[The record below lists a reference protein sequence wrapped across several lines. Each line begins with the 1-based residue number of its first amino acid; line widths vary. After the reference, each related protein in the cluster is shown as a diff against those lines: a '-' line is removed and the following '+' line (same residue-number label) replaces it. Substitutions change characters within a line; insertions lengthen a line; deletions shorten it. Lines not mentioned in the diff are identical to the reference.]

1 MNLYVLRLPC
11 VRQYGR
17 DSGIILFDT
26 TFFDHNIMALNDF
39 DLVLFGGSGDLA
51 MRKLLP
57 AMYSRHVAGDLPP
70 GARIIC
76 VGRHEWSTEDF
87 LETVET
93 TSKPH
98 IKAPAELHYA
108 EFIKRIMYVSLNA
121 TDVATYD
128 ALVAA
133 LRLDDSLTRI
143 YYLATPPHLFSQIC
157 DNLSTTGL
165 ATPNSRVVLEKPL
178 GRDLASARQINA
190 EVGKVFAESQ
200 IYRIDH
206 YLGKETVQNLLA
218 LRFGNILFE
227 PLWRREWISDVQI
240 TIAEKIGVGNRMGYY
255 DHSGAL
261 RDMLQNHLLQL
272 LCIVAMEPPT
282 SISPDAVRDA
292 KLQVLR
298 SLKKFTPTT
307 LSQNI
312 VRGQYRA
319 GHVDGQPVPSYR
331 DEPDAPE
338 RSSTETFVAL
348 KAEIDTWRWA
358 GVPFYLRTG
367 KRMADRLAEIVV
379 RFKPI
384 PHSIFNQP
392 TSSFQPNSLVI
403 RLQPDEGLSLN
414 LMAKTPGDGMR
425 LKQAELELDFR
436 EQFKT
441 PRMDAYERLLLDV
454 LRGQLTLFM
463 RGDELEAA
471 WEWIEPILDYWEQDD
486 NNPTPYTSGTWGPAA
501 ASALIGRDGLQWR
514 EEVLP
519 AD

>member
-1 MNLYVLRLPC
+1 
-11 VRQYGR
+11 
-17 DSGIILFDT
+17 
-26 TFFDHNIMALNDF
+26 MALSDF
-39 DLVLFGGSGDLA
+39 DLVFFGGSGDLA

-57 AMYSRHVAGDLPP
+57 AMFARDVCNDLPAT
-70 GARIIC
+70 ARIIC
-76 VGRHEWSTEDF
+76 VGRDEMSQEAF
-87 LETVET
+87 IEMVET
-93 TSKPH
+93 NAKSHVKENVDAAAWQ
-98 IKAPAELHYA
+98 KFLD
-108 EFIKRIMYVSLNA
+108 RITYVAVDAGN
-121 TDVATYD
+121 VATYA
-128 ALVAA
+128 ALVEA
-133 LRLDDSLTRI
+133 LRKDPSLTRV
-143 YYLATPPHLFSQIC
+143 YYLATPPQLFATIC
-157 DNLSTTGL
+157 ENLAAVGL

-178 GRDLASARQINA
+178 GRDLASAKQINA
-190 EVGKVFAESQ
+190 DVGKVFAESQ

-240 TIAEKIGVGNRMGYY
+240 TIAEKIGVGNRLGYY
-255 DHSGAL
+255 DNSGAL

-282 SISPDAVRDA
+282 SIAPDAVRDA

-298 SLKKFTPTT
+298 SLKRFTPTT

-312 VRGQYRA
+312 VRGQYRS
-319 GHVDGQPVPSYR
+319 GYVDGQPVPGYR
-331 DEPDAPE
+331 DEPGAPKQ
-338 RSSTETFVAL
+338 SKTETFVAM

-379 RFKPI
+379 RFKQI

-403 RLQPDEGLSLN
+403 RLQPDEGLSMN
-414 LMAKTPGDGMR
+414 LMAKTPGDSMR

-436 EQFKT
+436 EQFKS
-441 PRMDAYERLLLDV
+441 PRMEAYERLLLDV

-471 WEWIEPILDYWEQDD
+471 WEWVEPILEYWDQDD
-486 NNPTPYTSGTWGPAA
+486 TTPAPYTSGTWGPAA

-514 EEVLP
+514 EEALP
-519 AD
+519 ED

>member
-1 MNLYVLRLPC
+1 
-11 VRQYGR
+11 
-17 DSGIILFDT
+17 
-26 TFFDHNIMALNDF
+26 MALTDF

-57 AMYSRHVAGDLPP
+57 AMYARDVANDLPA

-76 VGRHEWSTEDF
+76 VGRHEWSNDEF
-87 LETVET
+87 LATVES
-93 TSKPH
+93 TSRPH
-98 IKAPAELHYA
+98 VKAPVDAA
-108 EFIKRIMYVSLNA
+108 WGKFIKRIVYVSLNA
-121 TDVATYD
+121 TDVATYGGLVEALRKDD
-128 ALVAA
+128 AL
-133 LRLDDSLTRI
+133 TRV
-143 YYLATPPHLFSQIC
+143 YYLATPPHLFAQIC
-157 DNLSTTGL
+157 DNLSEVGL
-165 ATPNSRVVLEKPL
+165 ATANSRVVLEKPL
-178 GRDLASARQINA
+178 GRDLESAKQINA
-190 EVGKVFAESQ
+190 EVGKVFSESQ

-255 DHSGAL
+255 DNSGAL

-282 SISPDAVRDA
+282 SIAPDAVRDA

-298 SLKKFTPTT
+298 SLKRFTPTT
-307 LSQNI
+307 LAQNI
-312 VRGQYRA
+312 VRGQYRG
-319 GHVDGQPVPSYR
+319 GHVDGKVVPSYR
-331 DEPDAPE
+331 DEPDAPQQT
-338 RSSTETFVAL
+338 STETFVAI
-348 KAEIDTWRWA
+348 K
-358 GVPFYLRTG
+358 
-367 KRMADRLAEIVV
+367 AEIVV
-379 RFKPI
+379 RFKQI

-403 RLQPDEGLSLN
+403 RLQPDEGLSMN
-414 LMAKTPGDGMR
+414 LMAKTPGDSMR

-471 WEWIEPILDYWEQDD
+471 WEWVEPILDHWEEDD
-486 NNPTPYTSGTWGPAA
+486 SVPIPYTSGTWGPAA

-514 EEVLP
+514 EEALP
-519 AD
+519 ED

>member
-1 MNLYVLRLPC
+1 
-11 VRQYGR
+11 
-17 DSGIILFDT
+17 
-26 TFFDHNIMALNDF
+26 MALTDF

-57 AMYSRHVAGDLPP
+57 AMYARDVANDLPAT
-70 GARIIC
+70 ARIIC
-76 VGRHEWSTEDF
+76 VGRADASQEEF
-87 LETVET
+87 LQTVET
-93 TSKPH
+93 TSKPL
-98 IKAPAELHYA
+98 IKSPAVTPA
-108 EFIKRIMYVSLNA
+108 AWARFTARIVYVSLNA
-121 TDVATYD
+121 TEAGSY
-128 ALVAA
+128 AGLVEA
-133 LRLDDSLTRI
+133 LRKDEAITKV
-143 YYLATPPHLFSQIC
+143 YYLATPPAIFAQIC
-157 DNLSTTGL
+157 EALKTNGL
-165 ATPNSRVVLEKPL
+165 VTKNSRVVLEKPL
-178 GRDLASARQINA
+178 GRDLASAKQINA
-190 EVGKVFAESQ
+190 EVGKVFEESQ

-240 TIAEKIGVGNRMGYY
+240 TIAEKLGVGNRMGYY
-255 DHSGAL
+255 DTSGAL

-282 SISPDAVRDA
+282 SISPDAVRDS

-307 LSQNI
+307 LAQNI

-319 GHVDGQPVPSYR
+319 GHVDGKPVPSYR

-338 RSSTETFVAL
+338 HSRTETFVAM

-367 KRMADRLAEIVV
+367 KRMADGLAEIVV
-379 RFKPI
+379 RFKQI
-384 PHSIFNQP
+384 PHSIFTQP

-403 RLQPDEGLSLN
+403 RLQPDEGLRMN

-436 EQFKT
+436 EQFKS
-441 PRMDAYERLLLDV
+441 PRMEAYERLLLDV

-471 WEWIEPILDYWEQDD
+471 WEWVEPILDNWESDD
-486 NNPTPYTSGTWGPAA
+486 SYPLPYTSGTWGPAA

-514 EEVLP
+514 EEALP
-519 AD
+519 ED

>member
-1 MNLYVLRLPC
+1 
-11 VRQYGR
+11 
-17 DSGIILFDT
+17 
-26 TFFDHNIMALNDF
+26 MALSDF
-39 DLVLFGGSGDLA
+39 DLVFFGGSGDLA

-57 AMYSRHVAGDLPP
+57 AMYARDVANDLPAS
-70 GARIIC
+70 ARIIC
-76 VGRHEWSTEDF
+76 VGREDMSQDQF
-87 LETVET
+87 LRMVET
-93 TSKPH
+93 NSKPH
-98 IKAPAELHYA
+98 IKETVDEAAWQSFLQ
-108 EFIKRIMYVSLNA
+108 RITYVEVDAGNVKSYSALVEA
-121 TDVATYD
+121 LRADD
-128 ALVAA
+128 AL
-133 LRLDDSLTRI
+133 TRV
-143 YYLATPPHLFSQIC
+143 YYLATPPSLFARIC
-157 DNLSTTGL
+157 ENLAKVGL

-178 GRDLASARQINA
+178 GRDLESAKQINLD
-190 EVGKVFAESQ
+190 VGKVFSESQ

-240 TIAEKIGVGNRMGYY
+240 TIAEKIGVGNRLGYY
-255 DHSGAL
+255 DNSGAL

-272 LCIVAMEPPT
+272 LCIVAMEPPA
-282 SISPDAVRDA
+282 SIAPDAVRDA

-298 SLKKFTPTT
+298 SLKRFTPTT

-312 VRGQYRA
+312 IRGQYRS
-319 GHVDGQPVPSYR
+319 GYVDGQPVPGYR
-331 DEPDAPE
+331 DEPDAPKQ
-338 RSSTETFVAL
+338 SKTETFVAM

-379 RFKPI
+379 RFKQI

-392 TSSFQPNSLVI
+392 NSSFQPNSLVI

-414 LMAKTPGDGMR
+414 LMAKTPGDSMR

-436 EQFKT
+436 EQFGG
-441 PRMDAYERLLLDV
+441 PRMEAYERLLLDV

-471 WEWIEPILDYWEQDD
+471 WEWVEPILDHWEQDD
-486 NNPTPYTSGTWGPAA
+486 TTPVPYTSGTWGPAA
-501 ASALIGRDGLQWR
+501 SSALIGRDGLQWR
-514 EEVLP
+514 EEALP
-519 AD
+519 ED

>member
-1 MNLYVLRLPC
+1 
-11 VRQYGR
+11 
-17 DSGIILFDT
+17 
-26 TFFDHNIMALNDF
+26 MALSDF
-39 DLVLFGGSGDLA
+39 DLVFFGGSGDLA

-57 AMYSRHVAGDLPP
+57 AMYARDVCDDLPP
-70 GARIIC
+70 TARIIC
-76 VGRHEWSTEDF
+76 VGRESMSQDAFIDMVETNAKPHVK
-87 LETVET
+87 ETVD
-93 TSKPH
+93 
-98 IKAPAELHYA
+98 AAAWRAFLD
-108 EFIKRIMYVSLNA
+108 RITYVEVDAGN
-121 TDVATYD
+121 VATY
-128 ALVAA
+128 AA
-133 LRLDDSLTRI
+133 LAEALRRDPSLTRV
-143 YYLATPPHLFSQIC
+143 YYLATPPQLFATIC
-157 DNLSTTGL
+157 ENLAACGL

-178 GRDLASARQINA
+178 GRDLASAKQINA
-190 EVGKVFAESQ
+190 DVGKVFAESQ

-240 TIAEKIGVGNRMGYY
+240 TIAEKIGVGNRLGYY
-255 DHSGAL
+255 DNSGAL

-282 SISPDAVRDA
+282 SIAPDAVRDA

-298 SLKKFTPTT
+298 SLKRFTPTT
-307 LSQNI
+307 LAQNI
-312 VRGQYRA
+312 VRGQYRS
-319 GHVDGQPVPSYR
+319 GYVDGQAVPGYR
-331 DEPDAPE
+331 EEPGAPKQ
-338 RSSTETFVAL
+338 SKTETFVAM

-379 RFKPI
+379 RFKTI

-403 RLQPDEGLSLN
+403 RLQPDEGLSMN
-414 LMAKTPGDGMR
+414 LMAKTPGDSMR

-436 EQFKT
+436 EQFKS
-441 PRMDAYERLLLDV
+441 PRMEAYERLLLDV

-471 WEWIEPILDYWEQDD
+471 WEWVEPILEYWEQDD
-486 NNPTPYTSGTWGPAA
+486 TTPVPYTSGTWGPASS
-501 ASALIGRDGLQWR
+501 SALIGRDGLQWR
-514 EEVLP
+514 EEALP
-519 AD
+519 ED

>member
-1 MNLYVLRLPC
+1 
-11 VRQYGR
+11 
-17 DSGIILFDT
+17 
-26 TFFDHNIMALNDF
+26 MALSDF

-57 AMYSRHVAGDLPP
+57 AMYAREAANDLPS

-76 VGRHEWSTEDF
+76 VARHEWNRAEF
-87 LETVET
+87 LNAVET
-93 TSKPH
+93 QSRPH
-98 IKAPAELHYA
+98 IKGKAVEPAIWEKFCQRL
-108 EFIKRIMYVSLNA
+108 IYVSLNA
-121 TDVATYD
+121 VDAATY
-128 ALVAA
+128 APLVEA
-133 LRLDDSLTRI
+133 LRPEPELARV
-143 YYLATPPHLFSQIC
+143 YYLATPPHIFSKIC
-157 DNLSTTGL
+157 QNLATHGL
-165 ATPNSRVVLEKPL
+165 ATTNSRVVLEKPL
-178 GRDLASARQINA
+178 GRDLKSAKQINA
-190 EVGKVFAESQ
+190 EVGQVFAESQ

-240 TIAEKIGVGNRMGYY
+240 TIAEKLGVGNRMGYY
-255 DHSGAL
+255 DTAGAL

-282 SISPDAVRDA
+282 SIAPDAVRDA

-298 SLKKFTPTT
+298 SLKRFTPTT
-307 LSQNI
+307 ITQNV
-312 VRGQYRA
+312 VRGQYRS
-319 GHVDGQPVPSYR
+319 GHVDGVAVKSYR
-331 DEPDAPE
+331 DEQDATAHS
-338 RSSTETFVAL
+338 RTETFVAM

-367 KRMADRLAEIVV
+367 KRMADSLAEIVV

-384 PHSIFNQP
+384 PHSIFQQH

-403 RLQPDEGLSLN
+403 RLQPDEGLRMN

-425 LKQAELELDFR
+425 VKPVELELDFR
-436 EQFKT
+436 ESFKT
-441 PRMDAYERLLLDV
+441 PRMEAYERLLLDV

-471 WEWIEPILDYWEQDD
+471 WEWVEPILNHWESDESV
-486 NNPTPYTSGTWGPAA
+486 PTPYAAGTWGPPAS
-501 ASALIGRDGLQWR
+501 SALIGRDGLQWR
-514 EEVLP
+514 EEALP
-519 AD
+519 ED

>member
-1 MNLYVLRLPC
+1 
-11 VRQYGR
+11 
-17 DSGIILFDT
+17 
-26 TFFDHNIMALNDF
+26 MALQDF
-39 DLVLFGGSGDLA
+39 DLVLFGGSGDLS

-57 AMYSRHVAGDLPP
+57 AMYARDVAKDLPP
-70 GARIIC
+70 SARVIC
-76 VGRHEWSTEDF
+76 VGRNDWSQDEF
-87 LETVET
+87 IRNVEAN
-93 TSKPH
+93 SRPH
-98 IKAPAELHYA
+98 IKKFDQQSWEKFLH
-108 EFIKRIMYVSLNA
+108 RVVYVSVNA
-121 TDVATYD
+121 SDVASYQVLAGTLRMD
-128 ALVAA
+128 PAVTLV
-133 LRLDDSLTRI
+133 
-143 YYLATPPHLFSQIC
+143 YYLATPPHLFAQIC
-157 DNLSTTGL
+157 DNLAQVGL
-165 ATPNSRVVLEKPL
+165 ATPQSRVVLEKPL
-178 GRDLASARQINA
+178 GRDLASARQINR
-190 EVGKVFAESQ
+190 EVGKVFSESQ

-255 DHSGAL
+255 DTSGAL

-282 SISPDAVRDA
+282 SIAPDAVRDS

-298 SLKKFTPTT
+298 SLKRFTPTT
-307 LSQNI
+307 LAQNI

-319 GHVDGQPVPSYR
+319 GHVDGVAVPSYR

-338 RSSTETFVAL
+338 QSRTETFVAM

-384 PHSIFNQP
+384 PHSIFHQP
-392 TSSFQPNSLVI
+392 TNSFQPNSLVI
-403 RLQPDEGLSLN
+403 RLQPDEGLKMN

-425 LKQAELELDFR
+425 LKPAELELDFN

-471 WEWIEPILDYWEQDD
+471 WEWVEPILQNWEQDD
-486 NNPTPYTSGTWGPAA
+486 NQPIPYTSGTWGPAA

-514 EEVLP
+514 EEALP
-519 AD
+519 ED

>member
-1 MNLYVLRLPC
+1 
-11 VRQYGR
+11 
-17 DSGIILFDT
+17 
-26 TFFDHNIMALNDF
+26 MALSDF

-57 AMYSRHVAGDLPP
+57 AMYARDMAKDLPP
-70 GARIIC
+70 TARVIC
-76 VGRHEWSTEDF
+76 VGRHEWSQEEF
-87 LETVET
+87 LKNVEAN
-93 TSKPH
+93 SKPH
-98 IKAPAELHYA
+98 LKNVKPDLWEQFL
-108 EFIKRIMYVSLNA
+108 KRIVYVSLNA
-121 TDVATYD
+121 SDGATYP
-128 ALVAA
+128 ALVEA
-133 LRLDDSLTRI
+133 LRDDPQITRV
-143 YYLATPPHLFSQIC
+143 YYLATPPHLFAQIC
-157 DNLSTTGL
+157 GNLKEAGL
-165 ATPNSRVVLEKPL
+165 ATANSRVVLEKPL

-190 EVGKVFAESQ
+190 DVGKVFSESQ

-240 TIAEKIGVGNRMGYY
+240 TIAEKIGVGNRLGYY
-255 DHSGAL
+255 DTSGAL

-282 SISPDAVRDA
+282 SIAPDAVRDA

-298 SLKKFTPTT
+298 SLKRFTPTT
-307 LSQNI
+307 LAQNI

-319 GHVDGQPVPSYR
+319 GHIDGQAVPSYR

-338 RSSTETFVAL
+338 QSRTETFVAM

-392 TSSFQPNSLVI
+392 TSSYQPNSLVI
-403 RLQPDEGLSLN
+403 RLQPDEGLRMN

-425 LKQAELELDFR
+425 LKPAELELDFK

-471 WEWIEPILDYWEQDD
+471 WEWVEPILQNWEQDD
-486 NNPTPYTSGTWGPAA
+486 SQPIPYTSGTWGPAA

-514 EEVLP
+514 EEALP
-519 AD
+519 ED

>member
-1 MNLYVLRLPC
+1 
-11 VRQYGR
+11 
-17 DSGIILFDT
+17 
-26 TFFDHNIMALNDF
+26 MALSDF
-39 DLVLFGGSGDLA
+39 DLVFFGGSGDLA

-57 AMYSRHVAGDLPP
+57 AMYARDVCNDLPAT
-70 GARIIC
+70 ARIIC
-76 VGRHEWSTEDF
+76 VGRDEMSQEAF
-87 LETVET
+87 IEMVET
-93 TSKPH
+93 HAKPH
-98 IKAPAELHYA
+98 VKENVDAAAWQTFLD
-108 EFIKRIMYVSLNA
+108 RITYVGVDAGN
-121 TDVATYD
+121 VATY
-128 ALVAA
+128 AA
-133 LRLDDSLTRI
+133 LAEALRKDPSLTRV
-143 YYLATPPHLFSQIC
+143 YYLATPPQLFATIC
-157 DNLSTTGL
+157 ENLAAVGL
-165 ATPNSRVVLEKPL
+165 ATANSRVVLEKPL
-178 GRDLASARQINA
+178 GRDLASAKQINKD
-190 EVGKVFAESQ
+190 VGKVFAESQ

-240 TIAEKIGVGNRMGYY
+240 TIAEKIGVGNRLGYY
-255 DHSGAL
+255 DNSGAL

-282 SISPDAVRDA
+282 SIAPDAVRDA

-298 SLKKFTPTT
+298 SLKRFTPTT

-312 VRGQYRA
+312 VRGQYR
-319 GHVDGQPVPSYR
+319 GGYVDGQAVPGYR
-331 DEPDAPE
+331 DEPGAPKQ
-338 RSSTETFVAL
+338 SKTETFVAM

-403 RLQPDEGLSLN
+403 RLQPDEGLSMN
-414 LMAKTPGDGMR
+414 LMAKTPGDSMR

-436 EQFKT
+436 EQFKS
-441 PRMDAYERLLLDV
+441 PRMEAYERLLLDV

-471 WEWIEPILDYWEQDD
+471 WEWVEPILEYWEQDD
-486 NNPTPYTSGTWGPAA
+486 TTPVPYTSGTWGPAA

-514 EEVLP
+514 EEALP
-519 AD
+519 ED

>member
-1 MNLYVLRLPC
+1 
-11 VRQYGR
+11 
-17 DSGIILFDT
+17 
-26 TFFDHNIMALNDF
+26 MALTDF

-57 AMYSRHVAGDLPP
+57 AMYARDVANDLPAT
-70 GARIIC
+70 ARIIC
-76 VGRHEWSTEDF
+76 VGRHEWSNDEF
-87 LETVET
+87 LATVES

-98 IKAPAELHYA
+98 VKAPVDAA
-108 EFIKRIMYVSLNA
+108 WAKFIKRIVYVSLNA
-121 TDVATYD
+121 TDVATYGALVD
-128 ALVAA
+128 AL
-133 LRLDDSLTRI
+133 RKDDALTRV
-143 YYLATPPHLFSQIC
+143 YYLATPPHLFAQIC
-157 DNLSTTGL
+157 DNLNEVGL
-165 ATPNSRVVLEKPL
+165 ATANSRVVLEKPL
-178 GRDLASARQINA
+178 GRDLETAKQINF

-255 DHSGAL
+255 DTSGAL

-282 SISPDAVRDA
+282 SIAPDAVRDA

-298 SLKKFTPTT
+298 SLKRFTPTT
-307 LSQNI
+307 LAQNI

-319 GHVDGQPVPSYR
+319 GHVDGKAVPSYR
-331 DEPDAPE
+331 DEPDAPAQT
-338 RSSTETFVAL
+338 STETFVAI

-367 KRMADRLAEIVV
+367 KRMSESLAEIVV
-379 RFKPI
+379 RFKQI

-403 RLQPDEGLSLN
+403 RLQPDEGLSMN
-414 LMAKTPGDGMR
+414 LMAKTPGDSMR

-471 WEWIEPILDYWEQDD
+471 WEWVEPILDHWEEDD
-486 NNPTPYTSGTWGPAA
+486 SVPIPYTSGTWGPAA

-514 EEVLP
+514 EEALP
-519 AD
+519 ED

>member
-1 MNLYVLRLPC
+1 
-11 VRQYGR
+11 
-17 DSGIILFDT
+17 
-26 TFFDHNIMALNDF
+26 MALTDF

-57 AMYSRHVAGDLPP
+57 AMYARDVAKDLP
-70 GARIIC
+70 ASSRIIC
-76 VGRHEWSTEDF
+76 VGRQDCGQEEF
-87 LETVET
+87 LKTVESN
-93 TSKPH
+93 SKPH
-98 IKAPAELHYA
+98 IKSTTLTPAA
-108 EFIKRIMYVSLNA
+108 WTRFCQRIVYVSLNA
-121 TDVATYD
+121 TEAGTY
-128 ALVAA
+128 APLAEA
-133 LRLDDSLTRI
+133 LRPDPALTRV
-143 YYLATPPHLFSQIC
+143 YYLATPPHLFAQIC
-157 DNLSTTGL
+157 DNLAVNDL
-165 ATPNSRVVLEKPL
+165 VTPNSRVVLEKPL
-178 GRDLASARQINA
+178 GRDLASAKQINA
-190 EVGKVFAESQ
+190 EVGQVFAESQ

-206 YLGKETVQNLLA
+206 YLGKETVQNLMA

-240 TIAEKIGVGNRMGYY
+240 TIAEKLGVGNRMGYY
-255 DHSGAL
+255 DTSGAL

-282 SISPDAVRDA
+282 SISSDAVRDS

-307 LSQNI
+307 LAQNI

-319 GHVDGQPVPSYR
+319 GHVDGVAVPSYR
-331 DEPDAPE
+331 DEPDSPE
-338 RSSTETFVAL
+338 HSRTETFVAL

-367 KRMADRLAEIVV
+367 KRMADSLAEIVV
-379 RFKPI
+379 RFKQI
-384 PHSIFNQP
+384 PHSIFAQP
-392 TSSFQPNSLVI
+392 TSSFQPNCLVI
-403 RLQPDEGLSLN
+403 RLQPDEGLRMN

-425 LKQAELELDFR
+425 LKPAELELDFR
-436 EQFKT
+436 ESFKT

-471 WEWIEPILDYWEQDD
+471 WEWVEPILDNWEQDD
-486 NNPTPYTSGTWGPAA
+486 NAPIPYSAGTWGPAA

-514 EEVLP
+514 EEALP
-519 AD
+519 ED

>member
-1 MNLYVLRLPC
+1 
-11 VRQYGR
+11 
-17 DSGIILFDT
+17 
-26 TFFDHNIMALNDF
+26 MALTDF

-57 AMYSRHVAGDLPP
+57 AMYARDAVKDLPP
-70 GARIIC
+70 NARILC
-76 VGRHEWSTEDF
+76 VGRHEWSTEEF
-87 LETVET
+87 LATVES

-98 IKAPAELHYA
+98 IKNVAAAIWEK
-108 EFIKRIMYVSLNA
+108 FTKRIQYVSLDATNA
-121 TDVATYD
+121 KTYGEL
-128 ALVAA
+128 AKS
-133 LRLDDSLTRI
+133 LRKESTITRV
-143 YYLATPPHLFSQIC
+143 YYLATPPQLFSTIC
-157 DNLSTTGL
+157 DNLKTNGL
-165 ATPNSRVVLEKPL
+165 ATTNSRVVLEKPL

-218 LRFGNILFE
+218 LRFGNVLFE

-240 TIAEKIGVGNRMGYY
+240 TIAEELGVGNRMGYY
-255 DHSGAL
+255 DNSGAL

-282 SISPDAVRDA
+282 SIAPDAVRDA

-307 LSQNI
+307 LAQNI

-319 GHVDGQPVPSYR
+319 GHVNGVAVPSYR

-338 RSSTETFVAL
+338 QSRTETFVAL

-367 KRMADRLAEIVV
+367 KRMADSLAEIVV
-379 RFKPI
+379 RFKQI
-384 PHSIFNQP
+384 PHSIFAQP

-403 RLQPDEGLSLN
+403 RLQPDEGLRMN

-425 LKQAELELDFR
+425 LKPAELELDFR
-436 EQFKT
+436 ESFKT

-471 WEWIEPILDYWEQDD
+471 WEWVEPILTNWEQDD
-486 NNPTPYTSGTWGPAA
+486 SMPIPYSSGTWGPAA

-514 EEVLP
+514 EEALP
-519 AD
+519 ED

>member
-1 MNLYVLRLPC
+1 
-11 VRQYGR
+11 
-17 DSGIILFDT
+17 
-26 TFFDHNIMALNDF
+26 MALSDF

-57 AMYSRHVAGDLPP
+57 AMYARDCAHDLPDT
-70 GARIIC
+70 ARIIC
-76 VGRHEWSTEDF
+76 VGRADWSQEHF

-93 TSKPH
+93 NSKTH
-98 IKAPAELHYA
+98 IKETPVEANWQRFL
-108 EFIKRIMYVSLNA
+108 KRIVYVSVNA
-121 TDVATYD
+121 TDVSTYGT
-128 ALVAA
+128 LVDT
-133 LRLDDSLTRI
+133 LRPDPAITRV
-143 YYLATPPHLFSQIC
+143 YYLATPPSLFATIC
-157 DNLSTTGL
+157 DNLKATGL
-165 ATPNSRVVLEKPL
+165 ATPQSRVVLEKPL
-178 GRDLASARQINA
+178 GRDLESAKQINA

-240 TIAEKIGVGNRMGYY
+240 TIAEKIGVGNRLGYY
-255 DHSGAL
+255 DTSGAL

-282 SISPDAVRDA
+282 SISPDAVRDS

-298 SLKKFTPTT
+298 SLKRFTPTT

-319 GHVDGQPVPSYR
+319 GYVDGKAVPGYR
-331 DEPDAPE
+331 EEPDAPKQ
-338 RSSTETFVAL
+338 SKTETFVAL

-379 RFKPI
+379 RFKQI

-403 RLQPDEGLSLN
+403 RLQPDEGLSMN
-414 LMAKTPGDGMR
+414 LMAKTPGDSMR

-436 EQFKT
+436 EQFKA
-441 PRMDAYERLLLDV
+441 PRMEAYERLLLDV

-471 WEWIEPILDYWEQDD
+471 WEWVEPILDHWDHDD
-486 NNPTPYTSGTWGPAA
+486 NSPLPYASGTWGPAA
-501 ASALIGRDGLQWR
+501 SSALIGRDGLQWR
-514 EEVLP
+514 EEALP
-519 AD
+519 ED